1 MKEKDQR
8 KKKYS
13 LICRIAAA
21 GLAVILTTAGGCGMV
36 RDHTEKLGDLEYT
49 VLSPDEFPQELA
61 ETIEEKKQ
69 KVFRVTYTDNGYL
82 YICVGYGEQETGGY
96 SISVDEIYETA
107 NGIYLDT
114 TLIGPQAGE
123 DISQTPSY
131 PYLVIKIEDIG
142 KSVIFN

>member
-1 MKEKDQR
+1 
-8 KKKYS
+8 
-13 LICRIAAA
+13 
-21 GLAVILTTAGGCGMV
+21 MV